1 MLVFKGSKL
10 NLCVF
15 FCNYTQKNKIHA
27 RTGVLKACYICKP
40 DFWSLNQLFRELN
53 MKMNE
58 IMRDLPKKIQD
69 FFEGYAFGVCTKLG
83 EKLGMATSS
92 IRLFFIYASFLTFGS
107 PVLVYLALAFV
118 MNIRKHL
125 RKRSPIWDY

>member
-1 MLVFKGSKL
+1 MS
-10 NLCVF
+10 
-15 FCNYTQKNKIHA
+15 
-27 RTGVLKACYICKP
+27 
-40 DFWSLNQLFRELN
+40 
-53 MKMNE
+53 
-58 IMRDLPKKIQD
+58 DLSKKIQD
-69 FFEGYAFGVCTKLG
+69 FFEAYAFGVCTKLG

-107 PVLVYLALAFV
+107 PVLVYLGLAFI